1 MRSVPPLPQRH
12 STAGRLCQSY
22 SGTWTWS
29 SRRVWWGPGDKKTY
43 ELRSRGLW
51 VRIFGVCWHTC
62 TVGCSR
68 LLDGGKE
75 NSRGRR
81 GRLERER
88 EGMGRPPSL
97 LFCSL
102 QTPSCQTASVAYALC
117 TTSYHR
123 PHTDHTPTTYRLHT
137 RPHTDHTPTTYRLHT
152 RPRTDHTPT
161 TYRLHT
167 RPRTDCI
174 PTTHRPRTDCIPTTH
189 RPRTDCIP
197 DHIPTRST
205 CSLLPISTLR
215 RTLGSTRVQILAC
228 LLGNLHF
235 NCCLKL
241 FWTTV
246 AKSSVNVQSSHGP
259 VVGQVTD
266 EIYLPDRKIY

>member
-1 MRSVPPLPQRH
+1 
-12 STAGRLCQSY
+12 
-22 SGTWTWS
+22 
-29 SRRVWWGPGDKKTY
+29 
-43 ELRSRGLW
+43 
-51 VRIFGVCWHTC
+51 
-62 TVGCSR
+62 
-68 LLDGGKE
+68 
-75 NSRGRR
+75 
-81 GRLERER
+81 
-88 EGMGRPPSL
+88 MGRPPSL

-197 DHIPTRST
+197 DQINLFTITHKYFAAHARLDKSPNLSLPFGQPALQLLSKAILNY
-205 CSLLPISTLR
+205 CS
-215 RTLGSTRVQILAC
+215 
-228 LLGNLHF
+228 
-235 NCCLKL
+235 
-241 FWTTV
+241 
-246 AKSSVNVQSSHGP
+246 
-259 VVGQVTD
+259 
-266 EIYLPDRKIY
+266 